1 MPSAAYVHIALLP
14 CVLVCRMTR
23 PYTALE
29 RADSQLYEPEWTD
42 RYDDYVFAASP
53 HWPSSKAV
61 ASNISIGEL
70 QAALRLGSV

>member
-1 MPSAAYVHIALLP
+1 MHIALLL

-23 PYTALE
+23 PYTASE

-53 HWPSSKAV
+53 HWPSDKAV
-61 ASNISIGEL
+61 ASNISIGEC
-70 QAALRLGSV
+70 RRRESNV